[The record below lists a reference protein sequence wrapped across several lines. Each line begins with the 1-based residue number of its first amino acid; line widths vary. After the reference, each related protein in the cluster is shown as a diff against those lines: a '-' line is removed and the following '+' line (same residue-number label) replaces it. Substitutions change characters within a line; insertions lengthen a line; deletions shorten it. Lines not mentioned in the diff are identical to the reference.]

1 MNQECPSF
9 ERACCIG
16 DDPILTGEILSLY
29 NKGKHYFSVMDEP
42 RLERDD
48 AENEVIRRN
57 NSIARTRP
65 ELIIYAGLSEGSKR
79 EFSSRL
85 PGNLVLEVNRTEEI
99 DSKLPSRVCFPTEV
113 LHWGTMKSSPGYSQR
128 KGYSRK
134 RGFWRW

>member
-16 DDPILTGEILSLY
+16 DDPILTGEISSLY

-42 RLERDD
+42 RLQRED
-48 AENEVIRRN
+48 AQNEVIRRN

-79 EFSSRL
+79 EFSSGLR
-85 PGNLVLEVNRTEEI
+85 GKLVLEVNSSEEI
-99 DSKLPSRVCFPTEV
+99 DSRLSSRVCFPTEV
-113 LHWGTMKSSPGYSQR
+113 L
-128 KGYSRK
+128 
-134 RGFWRW
+134 